1 MTYVFSDFSQVLKND
16 FYLLP
21 IEYFEVRINPLRHN
35 HAVGSN
41 ILDLETSLSLK
52 ICGPKVII
60 SRISDKR
67 GICKGSRRMCGIFYL
82 KRCPELGPNPSAR
95 LGLITVG

>member
-35 HAVGSN
+35 HAVRSN
-41 ILDLETSLSLK
+41 ILDLETSLCLK
-52 ICGPKVII
+52 ICGPKVTV
-60 SRISDKR
+60 SRTSEKMGVI
-67 GICKGSRRMCGIFYL
+67 
-82 KRCPELGPNPSAR
+82 
-95 LGLITVG
+95 